1 MEAFIQQFTNSL
13 WSIQDL
19 TWTFSVMDITVWML
33 LSFILTAFLWRVY
46 KKTHRWTSYTQSYVF
61 TLVMMWM
68 TVCIIMLIV
77 WSNIAR
83 AFSLVW
89 ALSIIRFRNAMKET
103 RDIGFMFAAMAIWM
117 ATGTK
122 FYVLAIIFTLALA
135 LVIFIMNRFD
145 WFKREA
151 TSQILKIQ
159 VKNTV
164 DFDHMF
170 DDVFVKFTNVSDL
183 ISIDSVR
190 GWALTEL
197 VYNVD
202 MKNPNKKQEFLWE
215 IKKLN
220 DNLNVTLITWYN
232 TTDL

>member
-1 MEAFIQQFTNSL
+1 MEAFIQQLTNSF

-19 TWTFSVMDITVWML
+19 TWTFSVMDLTIWML
-33 LSFILTAFLWRVY
+33 LSFLLTAFLWWVY
-46 KKTHRWTSYTQSYVF
+46 KKTHRGTPYTQSYVF

-68 TVCIIMLIV
+68 TVCVIMLIV

-117 ATGTK
+117 ATWTK
-122 FYVLAIIFTLALA
+122 FYVLAMVFTVALA

-159 VKNTV
+159 VNNTV

-170 DDVFVKFTNVSDL
+170 DDVFVKYTNISDL

-190 GWALTEL
+190 WWALTEL
-197 VYNVD
+197 VYNVGL
-202 MKNPNKKQEFLWE
+202 KNSNKKQEFLSE

>member
-1 MEAFIQQFTNSL
+1 MEAFIQQFTDSL

-33 LSFILTAFLWRVY
+33 LSFILTAFLWWVY
-46 KKTHRWTSYTQSYVF
+46 KKTHRGTSYTQSYVF

-103 RDIGFMFAAMAIWM
+103 RDIWFMFAAMAIWM
-117 ATGTK
+117 ATWTK

-202 MKNPNKKQEFLWE
+202 MKNSNKKQEFLWE

>member
-1 MEAFIQQFTNSL
+1 MESFIQQFTDSL

-19 TWTFSVMDITVWML
+19 TGTFSVMDITVWML

-103 RDIGFMFAAMAIWM
+103 RDIWFMFAAMAIWM
-117 ATGTK
+117 ATWTK

>member
-1 MEAFIQQFTNSL
+1 MEAFIQQFTDSL

-19 TWTFSVMDITVWML
+19 TWTFSVMDITIWLL
-33 LSFILTAFLWRVY
+33 LSFLLTAFLWWVY

-103 RDIGFMFAAMAIWM
+103 RDIWFMFAAMAIWM
-117 ATGTK
+117 ATWTK
-122 FYVLAIIFTLALA
+122 FYVLAIVFTLALC
-135 LVIFIMNRFD
+135 LVIFIMNRFN
-145 WFKREA
+145 WFSREA

-170 DDVFVKFTNVSDL
+170 DDVFVKFTTLSDL

>member
-1 MEAFIQQFTNSL
+1 MEAFIQQFTDSL

-19 TWTFSVMDITVWML
+19 TWTFSVMDLTIWML
-33 LSFILTAFLWRVY
+33 LSFLLTAFLWRVY

-68 TVCIIMLIV
+68 TVCVIMLIV

-103 RDIGFMFAAMAIWM
+103 RDIWFMFAAMAIWM
-117 ATGTK
+117 ATWTK
-122 FYVLAIIFTLALA
+122 FYVLAIVFTLALS
-135 LVIFIMNRFD
+135 LVIFIMNRFN
-145 WFKREA
+145 WFSREA

-170 DDVFVKFTNVSDL
+170 DDVFVKFTTLSDL

-202 MKNPNKKQEFLWE
+202 LKNANKKQEFLWE

>member
-1 MEAFIQQFTNSL
+1 MEAFIQQLTDSL

-19 TWTFSVMDITVWML
+19 TWTFSVMDLTIWML
-33 LSFILTAFLWRVY
+33 LSFLLTAFLWWVY
-46 KKTHRWTSYTQSYVF
+46 KKTHRGTSYTQSYVF

-68 TVCIIMLIV
+68 TVCVIMLIV

-117 ATGTK
+117 ATWTK
-122 FYVLAIIFTLALA
+122 FYVLAVVFTVALA
-135 LVIFIMNRFD
+135 LVIFIMNRFN
-145 WFKREA
+145 WFSREA

-170 DDVFVKFTNVSDL
+170 DDVFVKFTTLSDL

>member
-1 MEAFIQQFTNSL
+1 MEAFIQQFTESL

-46 KKTHRWTSYTQSYVF
+46 KKTHRGTSYTQSYVF

-68 TVCIIMLIV
+68 TVCVIMLIV

-117 ATGTK
+117 ATWTK

-170 DDVFVKFTNVSDL
+170 DDAFVKFTNVSDL

>member
-1 MEAFIQQFTNSL
+1 MEAFIQQFTESL

-19 TWTFSVMDITVWML
+19 TWTFSVMDLTIWML
-33 LSFILTAFLWRVY
+33 LSFILTAFLWWVY
-46 KKTHRWTSYTQSYVF
+46 KKTHRGTSYTQSYVF

-68 TVCIIMLIV
+68 TVCVIMLIV

-117 ATGTK
+117 ATWTK
-122 FYVLAIIFTLALA
+122 FYVLAVVFTVALA
-135 LVIFIMNRFD
+135 LVIFIMNSFN
-145 WFKREA
+145 WFSREA

-170 DDVFVKFTNVSDL
+170 DDVFVKFTTLSDL

>member
-1 MEAFIQQFTNSL
+1 MEAFIQQFTDSL

-103 RDIGFMFAAMAIWM
+103 RDIWFMFAAMAIWM
-117 ATGTK
+117 ATWTK

>member
-1 MEAFIQQFTNSL
+1 MEAFIQQFTDSL

-19 TWTFSVMDITVWML
+19 TGTFSVMDITVWML

-46 KKTHRWTSYTQSYVF
+46 KKTHRWTSYTQSYIF

-103 RDIGFMFAAMAIWM
+103 RDIWFMFAAMAIWM
-117 ATGTK
+117 ATWTK
-122 FYVLAIIFTLALA
+122 FYVLAIIFTLVLT

-170 DDVFVKFTNVSDL
+170 DNVFVKFTNVSDL

>member
-1 MEAFIQQFTNSL
+1 MENFIQQFTDSL

-19 TWTFSVMDITVWML
+19 TGTFSVMDITIWML

-46 KKTHRWTSYTQSYVF
+46 KKTHRWTSYTQSYIF

>member
-1 MEAFIQQFTNSL
+1 MEAFIQQFTDSL

-19 TWTFSVMDITVWML
+19 TWTFSVMDLTVWIL
-33 LSFILTAFLWRVY
+33 SSFILTAFLWWVY
-46 KKTHRWTSYTQSYVF
+46 KKTHRGTSYTQSYVF

-68 TVCIIMLIV
+68 TVCVIMLIV

-103 RDIGFMFAAMAIWM
+103 RDIGFMFVAMAIGM

-122 FYVLAIIFTLALA
+122 FYVLAIIFTLAIS
-135 LVIFIMNRFD
+135 LVMFIMNRFN
-145 WFKREA
+145 WFAREA

-190 GWALTEL
+190 GGALTEL

>member
-1 MEAFIQQFTNSL
+1 MDAFIQQFTQSL
-13 WSIQDL
+13 GSIQDL
-19 TWTFSVMDITVWML
+19 TGTFSVMDITIGML
-33 LSFILTAFLWRVY
+33 LSFVLTAILWWIY
-46 KKTHRWTSYTQSYVF
+46 KKTHRGTSYTQSYVH
-61 TLVMMWM
+61 TLVMMGM
-68 TVCIIMLIV
+68 TVCVIMLIV
-77 WSNIAR
+77 GSNIAR

-103 RDIGFMFAAMAIWM
+103 RDIWFMFAAMAIGM

-122 FYVLAIIFTLALA
+122 FYVLAVVFTLIISVIIF
-135 LVIFIMNRFD
+135 VMSRFN
-145 WFKREA
+145 WFARLA

-159 VKNTV
+159 VANTL
-164 DFDHMF
+164 DFDHIF
-170 DDVFVKFTNVSDL
+170 DNIFVKYTHISDL

-190 GWALTEL
+190 WGALTEL

-202 MKNPNKKQEFLWE
+202 LKNPDKKQEFLAE

-220 DNLNVTLITWYN
+220 DNLNVTLITGYN

>member
-1 MEAFIQQFTNSL
+1 
-13 WSIQDL
+13 
-19 TWTFSVMDITVWML
+19 
-33 LSFILTAFLWRVY
+33 
-46 KKTHRWTSYTQSYVF
+46 
-61 TLVMMWM
+61 
-68 TVCIIMLIV
+68 
-77 WSNIAR
+77 
-83 AFSLVW
+83 
-89 ALSIIRFRNAMKET
+89 MKET
-103 RDIGFMFAAMAIWM
+103 RDIGFMFAAMAIGM

-122 FYVLAIIFTLALA
+122 FYVLAAIFTLAIS
-135 LVIFIMNRFD
+135 LVMFIMNRFN
-145 WFKREA
+145 WFAREA

-170 DDVFVKFTNVSDL
+170 DDVFVKFTNLSDL

-190 GWALTEL
+190 GGALTEL

-202 MKNPNKKQEFLWE
+202 MKTPNKKQEFLSE

-220 DNLNVTLITWYN
+220 DNLNVTLITGYN

>member
-1 MEAFIQQFTNSL
+1 MENFLQQFWDSFGSL
-13 WSIQDL
+13 QDL
-19 TWTFSVMDITVWML
+19 TWTFSVMDITLWIL
-33 LSFILTAFLWRVY
+33 LSFLLTAFLWRVY
-46 KKTHRWTSYTQSYVF
+46 KKTHRGTSYTQSYVH
-61 TLVMMWM
+61 TLVMMWI
-68 TVCIIMLIV
+68 TVCVIMLIV

-103 RDIGFMFAAMAIWM
+103 RDIWFMFAAMAIWM

-122 FYVLAIIFTLALA
+122 FYWLAIVFTLSLC
-135 LVIFIMNRFD
+135 LVVFIMNRFD
-145 WFKREA
+145 WFRREA
-151 TSQILKIQ
+151 TSQILKIR
-159 VKNTV
+159 VNNHA

-170 DDVFVKFTNVSDL
+170 DDVFVKYTTVSDL

-197 VYNVD
+197 VYTVN
-202 MKNPNKKQEFLWE
+202 MKNQNKKQEFLSE

-220 DNLNVTLITWYN
+220 DNLDVTLITWYN

>member
-1 MEAFIQQFTNSL
+1 MEAFIQQFTDSL

-19 TWTFSVMDITVWML
+19 TWTFSVMDLTVWIL
-33 LSFILTAFLWRVY
+33 SSFILTAFLWRVY
-46 KKTHRWTSYTQSYVF
+46 KKTHRGTSYTQSYVF

-68 TVCIIMLIV
+68 TVCVIMLIV

-103 RDIGFMFAAMAIWM
+103 RDIGFMFAAMAIGM

-122 FYVLAIIFTLALA
+122 FYVLAAIFTLAIS
-135 LVIFIMNRFD
+135 LVMFIMNRFN
-145 WFKREA
+145 WFAREA

-159 VKNTV
+159 VENNL
-164 DFDHMF
+164 DFDHLF
-170 DDVFVKFTNVSDL
+170 DGVFVKYTSLSDL

-190 GWALTEL
+190 WGALTEL

-202 MKNPNKKQEFLWE
+202 LKNPDKKQEFLTA

-220 DNLNVTLITWYN
+220 DNLKVTLITWYN
-232 TTDL
+232 STDL

>member
-1 MEAFIQQFTNSL
+1 MEAFIQQFTESL

-117 ATGTK
+117 ATWTK

-170 DDVFVKFTNVSDL
+170 DDAFVKFTNVSDL

>member
-1 MEAFIQQFTNSL
+1 MEAFIQQFTDSL

-19 TWTFSVMDITVWML
+19 TGTFSVMDITVWML

-103 RDIGFMFAAMAIWM
+103 RDIWFMFAAMAIWM
-117 ATGTK
+117 ATWTK

-170 DDVFVKFTNVSDL
+170 DDAFVKFTNVSDL

>member
-1 MEAFIQQFTNSL
+1 
-13 WSIQDL
+13 
-19 TWTFSVMDITVWML
+19 
-33 LSFILTAFLWRVY
+33 
-46 KKTHRWTSYTQSYVF
+46 
-61 TLVMMWM
+61 
-68 TVCIIMLIV
+68 
-77 WSNIAR
+77 
-83 AFSLVW
+83 
-89 ALSIIRFRNAMKET
+89 MKET

-117 ATGTK
+117 ATWTK

-202 MKNPNKKQEFLWE
+202 MKNSNKKQEFLWE

>member
-1 MEAFIQQFTNSL
+1 MEAFIQQFTESL

-19 TWTFSVMDITVWML
+19 TWTFSVMDLTIWML
-33 LSFILTAFLWRVY
+33 LSFVLTAFLWWVY
-46 KKTHRWTSYTQSYVF
+46 KKTHRGTSYTQSYVF

-117 ATGTK
+117 ATWTK

>member
-1 MEAFIQQFTNSL
+1 MEAFIQQFTDSL

-19 TWTFSVMDITVWML
+19 TGTFSVMDLTIWML
-33 LSFILTAFLWRVY
+33 LSFILTAFLWWVY
-46 KKTHRWTSYTQSYVF
+46 KKTHRGTSYTQSYVF

-103 RDIGFMFAAMAIWM
+103 RDIWFMFVAMAIWM
-117 ATGTK
+117 ATWTK

-145 WFKREA
+145 RFKREA

>member
-1 MEAFIQQFTNSL
+1 MESFIQQFTDSL

-19 TWTFSVMDITVWML
+19 TGTFSVMDITVWML

-46 KKTHRWTSYTQSYVF
+46 KKTHHWTSYTQSYVF

-117 ATGTK
+117 ATWTK

-170 DDVFVKFTNVSDL
+170 DDAFVKFTNVSDL

>member
-1 MEAFIQQFTNSL
+1 MEAFIQQFTESL

-19 TWTFSVMDITVWML
+19 TWTFSIMDLTIWML

-46 KKTHRWTSYTQSYVF
+46 KKTHRGTSYTQSYVF

-68 TVCIIMLIV
+68 TVCVIMLIV

-103 RDIGFMFAAMAIWM
+103 RDIWFMFAAMAIWM
-117 ATGTK
+117 ATWTK
-122 FYVLAIIFTLALA
+122 FYVLAIVFTLALC
-135 LVIFIMNRFD
+135 LVIFIMNRFN
-145 WFKREA
+145 WFNREA
-151 TSQILKIQ
+151 TSQILKVQ

-170 DDVFVKFTNVSDL
+170 DDVFVKFTTLSDL

>member
-1 MEAFIQQFTNSL
+1 MDEKGGFDYYLFHSDEMSL
-13 WSIQDL
+13 
-19 TWTFSVMDITVWML
+19 
-33 LSFILTAFLWRVY
+33 
-46 KKTHRWTSYTQSYVF
+46 
-61 TLVMMWM
+61 
-68 TVCIIMLIV
+68 
-77 WSNIAR
+77 
-83 AFSLVW
+83 
-89 ALSIIRFRNAMKET
+89 
-103 RDIGFMFAAMAIWM
+103 
-117 ATGTK
+117 
-122 FYVLAIIFTLALA
+122 LAE
-135 LVIFIMNRFD
+135 FD
-145 WFKREA
+145 DDQK
-151 TSQILKIQ
+151 